1 MSGIYTPTVVYV
13 VFGIV
18 TAVIDGASNPLLIGL
33 LGFKLFF
40 LLLTALLI
48 NYLCSIGL
56 SLFVWIFLIFSIGMY
71 VINKINEPKSEPEKP
86 KQQKQQKQQKKK
98 NTIKFQRNK

>member
-1 MSGIYTPTVVYV
+1 MSGIYTPTVIYV
-13 VFGIV
+13 LFGIV
-18 TAVIDGASNPLLIGL
+18 TAVIDGASNPLLIGF

-56 SLFVWIFLIFSIGMY
+56 SLFVWIFLIYSIGMY
-71 VINKINEPKSEPEKP
+71 VMNKISEPKSEPESELEKP
-86 KQQKQQKQQKKK
+86 KKQKKK
-98 NTIKFQRNK
+98 NTVKFHKNK

>member
-1 MSGIYTPTVVYV
+1 MSGIYTPTVLYII
-13 VFGIV
+13 FGIV
-18 TAVIDGASNPLLIGL
+18 TAVIDGASNPFLIPF

-56 SLFVWIFLIFSIGMY
+56 SLFVWIYLIFSIGMY

-86 KQQKQQKQQKKK
+86 KQQKKK
-98 NTIKFQRNK
+98 NTVKFHKNK